1 MRLQRATDLMH
12 HAGARLVKMHTP
24 GGGMDYFIP
33 PHGGRVKEADART
46 IIARPDIV
54 GMEDSLF
61 PGLSQ
66 TYKMVRG

>member
-12 HAGARLVKMHTP
+12 HADARLVKMRVA
-24 GGGMDYFIP
+24 GGGMDWFIL
-33 PHGGRVKEADART
+33 PHGGRVKEADAKT
-46 IIARPDIV
+46 IIARPDIC

-66 TYKMVRG
+66 TYRMVR